1 MNEARN
7 EAKRK
12 SSERYGSLL
21 FCWTGDDSWG
31 GVARW
36 ALTASIS
43 ATMVCTSSK
52 EIGSRSLSHG
62 NLMRSFAL
70 LMPASLSAFE
80 PANAAIRWYVCHR
93 VALHSCRCRRS

>member
-1 MNEARN
+1 MNGVRN

-21 FCWTGDDSWG
+21 FCWTDDDSWG

-52 EIGSRSLSHG
+52 DIGRWSVSHG

-70 LMPASLSAFE
+70 LMPTSLSDFE
-80 PANAAIRWYVCHR
+80 PAKAHIR
-93 VALHSCRCRRS
+93 L